1 MAARKK
7 LEKERSVSTSPLI
20 ELATVAAKLE
30 KERISQSKSKEV
42 SQNDSKLVSSKIEHT
57 PINTSTSSTVSKVE
71 PALAYRT
78 RIDELGADMF
88 TYSVRITEGNMLNAK
103 LALWEAIRRVEKVM
117 REKGV

>member
-1 MAARKK
+1 MAARRKLSKGQNASISNSTDVIDVSKK
-7 LEKERSVSTSPLI
+7 E
-20 ELATVAAKLE
+20 
-30 KERISQSKSKEV
+30 SKVV
-42 SQNDSKLVSSKIEHT
+42 SQNNSKLVSSKIEHT